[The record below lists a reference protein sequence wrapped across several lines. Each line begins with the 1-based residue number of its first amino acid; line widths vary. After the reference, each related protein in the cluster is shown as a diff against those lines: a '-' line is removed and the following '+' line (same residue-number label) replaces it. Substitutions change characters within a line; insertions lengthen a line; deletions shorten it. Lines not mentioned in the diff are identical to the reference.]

1 MLANAEIIL
10 HFQKHVIS
18 ADQVYFLFVSMR
30 FRSSPT
36 SQMETSLSSSETAQL
51 LGPEGGALPPPVTA

>member
-18 ADQVYFLFVSMR
+18 AIPVAKPPNPRGTAPAAPAALFFPSVHGEQGVIKVYTLRVVLIR
-30 FRSSPT
+30 
-36 SQMETSLSSSETAQL
+36 EKY
-51 LGPEGGALPPPVTA
+51 

>member
-18 ADQVYFLFVSMR
+18 AIPVAKPPNPRGTAPAAPAALFFS
-30 FRSSPT
+30 F
-36 SQMETSLSSSETAQL
+36 
-51 LGPEGGALPPPVTA
+51 GAWRAGRD